1 MMKLCS
7 SDIKF
12 LIDNHIIELSK
23 IPQTKGS
30 QLIFY
35 RGRGLYVWKNDVNL
49 FFKDK
54 HFWNRK
60 YKFKISEITGKEDME
75 RS

>member
-7 SDIKF
+7 SDIEF
-12 LIDNHIIELSK
+12 LIDNNIIEFGK

-30 QLIFY
+30 QLVFY
-35 RGRGLYVWKNDVNL
+35 RGRGLYVWKNDV
-49 FFKDK
+49 FFLKDK

-60 YKFKISEITGKEDME
+60 YKFKISEIAG
-75 RS
+75 